1 MAFTPNL
8 VGQLQRK
15 IGYTIDGQQ
24 ILSPAVACQF
34 AIVNAKRQQEKT
46 SVRADSSASRGM
58 ADEITTALGRILV
71 AKHERIEIGDIFSFD
86 GDSYEIKSTHIR
98 RSVFGEIDH
107 FECDIEVRPR

>member
-8 VGQLQRK
+8 VGMIQRK
-15 IGYTIDGQQ
+15 SGYDIHGRPV
-24 ILSPAVACQF
+24 LSEPTPCQF
-34 AIVNAKRQQEKT
+34 AIVNAKRQQDKT

-58 ADEITTALGRILV
+58 ADEITTGLGRILV
-71 AKHERIEIGDIFSFD
+71 AKHESVEIGDVFSFD
-86 GDSYEIKSTHIR
+86 GDSYDVKSKHVR

>member
-8 VGQLQRK
+8 IGMIQRK
-15 IGYTIDGQQ
+15 TGFDIHGRPA
-24 ILSPAVACQF
+24 LSSPVACQF
-34 AIVNAKRQQEKT
+34 AIVNAKRQSEKT

-71 AKHERIEIGDIFSFD
+71 AKHESIEIGDVFSFD
-86 GDSYEIKSTHIR
+86 GDSYDVQSKHIR

-107 FECDIEVRPR
+107 FECDIEVIPR

>member
-8 VGQLQRK
+8 VGTIQRK
-15 IGYTIDGQQ
+15 TGFDVYGRPV
-24 ILSPAVACQF
+24 LSVPVLCQF
-34 AIVNAKRQQEKT
+34 SVVNAKRQQDKT

-58 ADEITTALGRILV
+58 ADEITTGLGRILV
-71 AKHERIEIGDIFSFD
+71 AKHENVEIGDVFAFD
-86 GDSYEIKSTHIR
+86 GDSYDVKSKHIR

>member
-8 VGQLQRK
+8 IGELQRAG
-15 IGYTIDGQQ
+15 GYDLHGRPK
-24 ILSPAVACQF
+24 LSEPVPCQF
-34 AIVNAKRQQEKT
+34 SIVNAQRKQAKT

-58 ADEITTALGRILV
+58 ADEITTGLGKILV
-71 AKHERIEIGDIFSFD
+71 AKHEVVKIGDVFSFD
-86 GDSYEIKSTHIR
+86 GDSYDIVAMHVR